1 MRICTVLSSSTN
13 PQRSSATPPVCL
25 LERYSAS
32 TQIQGTSF
40 NQRFL
45 KCILRVSL
53 AILFVQ
59 SDICT

>member
-1 MRICTVLSSSTN
+1 MYLHCPLALDN

-45 KCILRVSL
+45 R
-53 AILFVQ
+53 FPGGMQHVQ
-59 SDICT
+59 